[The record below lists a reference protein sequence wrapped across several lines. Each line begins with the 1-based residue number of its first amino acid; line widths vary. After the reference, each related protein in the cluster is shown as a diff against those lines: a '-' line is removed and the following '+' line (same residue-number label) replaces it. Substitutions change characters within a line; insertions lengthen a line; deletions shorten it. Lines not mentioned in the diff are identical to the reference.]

1 MTGAIFPAGLPAA
14 GCIVSSK
21 AVMPLM
27 KMKNSAIWPLA
38 GQKAP
43 GPKRYADSSGGS
55 GAPPRHLRHPQIES
69 CKITLQLCTPSGL
82 VTLPVRKRD
91 GTLFKTARKANSG
104 DAFPYKEETAED

>member
-1 MTGAIFPAGLPAA
+1 
-14 GCIVSSK
+14 
-21 AVMPLM
+21 M

-38 GQKAP
+38 GQ
-43 GPKRYADSSGGS
+43 RRRVSS
-55 GAPPRHLRHPQIES
+55 RILRHPQIES
-69 CKITLQLCTPSGL
+69 GKITLQLCTPSGL